1 MLPPWAQG
9 RVEQHGDGTGYK
21 TRRRAVKSILSVALI
36 KEMKMADKSSEETEV
51 EKRAAER
58 AAAHKEMKLAV
69 GTPAHHAAVKKH
81 ALASEAHAKAVTV
94 AQKAASRARK

>member
-1 MLPPWAQG
+1 
-9 RVEQHGDGTGYK
+9 
-21 TRRRAVKSILSVALI
+21 
-36 KEMKMADKSSEETEV
+36 MKMADKSSEEIEM

-58 AAAHKEMKLAV
+58 AAAHKEMKLAA

-81 ALASEAHAKAVTV
+81 ALASEAHAKAVTI